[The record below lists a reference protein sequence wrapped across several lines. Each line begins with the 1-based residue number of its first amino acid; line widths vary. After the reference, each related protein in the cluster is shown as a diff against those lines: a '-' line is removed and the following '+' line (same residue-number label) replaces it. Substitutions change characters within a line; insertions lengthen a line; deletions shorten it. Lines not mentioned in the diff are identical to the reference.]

1 MKPLIAVAMSG
12 GVDSLTAAFLLKEHG
27 YPLIAIHFLT
37 GFDTADTNM
46 IRSMT
51 GQMDIALHII
61 DCREAFEQTVVRYFT
76 DTYAKGQTPNPCLI
90 CNPRIKFGTILDAAK
105 QLGASFLATGHYA
118 RIRKDNAGNYHLHQ
132 GADSQKDQS
141 YFLAF
146 LSQDTLAHITFPLG
160 DMSQSEVKQLAS
172 EKQLIPPIRKESQDV
187 CFIRQDSYAEFLE
200 ERGFIAKPGPIV
212 TTDGKVIGRHQG
224 LHRFTIG
231 QRKGINCPAS
241 EPYYVIRIDAENNR
255 LIVGFKQEVLFS
267 QCRVSNIHWINPP
280 LSFPAEVHTRVRYRH
295 RAASSII
302 MPIEDTS
309 VMVKF
314 HQPQEAITPG
324 QGAVFYCGDEVLG
337 GGVIG
342 AWDYQ

>member
-37 GFDTADTNM
+37 GFDTADTNL

-51 GQMDIALHII
+51 EQLDIALHII
-61 DCREAFEQTVVRYFT
+61 DCREEFEQTVVLYFT
-76 DTYAKGQTPNPCLI
+76 DTYARGQTPNPCLI
-90 CNPRIKFGTILDAAK
+90 CNPRIKFGKILDSAK

-118 RIRKDNAGNYHLHQ
+118 RIRRDDAGKYHLHQ

-146 LSQDTLAHITFPLG
+146 LSQEQLAHIKFPLG
-160 DMSQSEVKQLAS
+160 DMSKAEVKQLAA
-172 EKQLIPPIRKESQDV
+172 EKGLIPSIQKESQDV
-187 CFIRQDSYAEFLE
+187 CFIWQDSYAEFLE
-200 ERGFIAKPGPIV
+200 ERGFEAKPGQIV

-241 EPYYVIRIDAENNR
+241 EPYYVIRMDAEYNR
-255 LIVGFKQEVLFS
+255 LIVGFKKEVLFS

-280 LSFPAEVHTRVRYRH
+280 SSFPAELHTRVRYRH
-295 RAASSII
+295 RAASSLIF
-302 MPIEDTS
+302 PTDDAR
-309 VMVKF
+309 VLVKF

-324 QGAVFYCGDEVLG
+324 QGAVFYHGDEVLG
-337 GGVIG
+337 GGFIG
-342 AWDYQ
+342 SG

>member
-12 GVDSLTAAFLLKEHG
+12 GVDSLTAAFLLKEQG

-37 GFDTADTNM
+37 GFDTADTNL

-51 GQMDIALHII
+51 EQMDIALHII
-61 DCREAFEQTVVRYFT
+61 DCREEFEQRVIRYFT

-90 CNPRIKFGTILDAAK
+90 CNPQIKFGKILDSAK

-118 RIRKDNAGNYHLHQ
+118 RIVRDEAGKYHLHQ

-146 LSQDTLAHITFPLG
+146 LSQEQLAHAWFPLG
-160 DMSQSEVKQLAS
+160 DVSKSEVKQLAA
-172 EKQLIPPIRKESQDV
+172 EKGLVPSVQKESQDV

-200 ERGFIAKPGPIV
+200 ERGFAAKQGPIV

-241 EPYYVIRIDAENNR
+241 ESYYVIRIDAERNR
-255 LIVGFKQEVLFS
+255 LIVGFKKEVLSS
-267 QCRVSNIHWINPP
+267 QCRVSNIHWINLPP
-280 LSFPAEVHTRVRYRH
+280 NLPAEVHTRVRYRH
-295 RAASSII
+295 RAASSVIF
-302 MPIEDTS
+302 PTDDTS

-337 GGVIG
+337 GGFIG
-342 AWDYQ
+342 SG